1 VLRAYDAEGRFDET
15 TPQSLW
21 LVPGT
26 AGSRAPAPY
35 DGALPTAPDSRLAGY
50 GESGPLQRSI
60 PLSGAGAVRVY
71 GSGVPP
77 NHTVWLGD
85 TPVPVD
91 ADGKFVAEALLPTGM
106 HTVEVAVLDP
116 EGNGELF
123 LRDLEME
130 RSDWFYVGIADVT
143 VSNGSGADDALY
155 GSDSTQDPDSM
166 ADGRLAF
173 YVKGRF
179 GEDWGLTAHA
189 DTREGPVKD
198 LFKDFVDKTPE
209 ALFRRIDSD
218 RFYPTFGDDGTVEE
232 NAPTSGK
239 FYLKLN
245 KRENHAMWGNFK
257 VAYRDN
263 ELAHVDRGLYGAN
276 LHYQSLDATRF
287 GEQRVAIDGFAAL
300 PGTVPS
306 REEFRGTGGSL
317 YYLRVQDLLEGSERL
332 RIELRDKVSG
342 LVTGVVHLRPSVDY
356 DIDYLQGRVL
366 LSEPLSATANDH
378 SLVRSQG
385 LDGDEVWLVAQ
396 YEYTPGF
403 GDLDALAVGGQG
415 HYWVNDFVRVGA
427 TASRND
433 EDSGDSSLYAADVT
447 LRRSSDSWI
456 KLQYGRSDGLVST
469 SLLSENGGF
478 DFFGS
483 VPTGLESAEAN
494 GYRADASIGFAD
506 LLPEG
511 WGDGHLALYAQML
524 DAGYTAPG
532 LETLGDTR
540 QYGGVLDLPITEQL
554 QLRAKADRSVVED
567 GLDNAAAELD
577 LAYSFDRN
585 WTVSTGARHD
595 RRDDDSPVVA
605 VTQDEGNRTDVVLK
619 VGYDSRGRWSTY
631 GFGQATVQKSG
642 GRENNER
649 YGVGGAYRVSDRLV
663 VDGEAS
669 HGGSGPALKLGTR
682 FQESEKVHRY
692 MTYAVENERSIGGV
706 HQRRGNFVSGSRARL
721 SDSGS
726 VFVEDRYQHS
736 DTQNGLSRAMGVTLA
751 LSERWSV
758 SGNWELGTLIDRET
772 HAETDRRAGG
782 ATMGYHF
789 DKTQLSVGIEYRHD
803 DRELPDGS
811 NTERTTWLFKNSL
824 RFQLTPNWRVL
835 GKFNHSFSDSS
846 EGDFFDGG
854 YTEAVL
860 GYAFRP
866 VKHDR
871 LDILAKYT
879 WFSNMPTTDQL
890 TSRGTRALFLQRSH
904 VASVDVSYDLTSH
917 WGVGGKYAF
926 RRGEV
931 SLERKNPD
939 FFENDAHLLI
949 LRTDYRFLRDWE
961 VLAEGRVLDM
971 PDLDERRSGALF
983 SVSRYL
989 GEHFKVGV
997 GYNFTDFS
1005 EDLTDLSYDH
1015 HGFFLNMTGSL

>member
-1 VLRAYDAEGRFDET
+1 
-15 TPQSLW
+15 
-21 LVPGT
+21 
-26 AGSRAPAPY
+26 
-35 DGALPTAPDSRLAGY
+35 
-50 GESGPLQRSI
+50 
-60 PLSGAGAVRVY
+60 
-71 GSGVPP
+71 
-77 NHTVWLGD
+77 
-85 TPVPVD
+85 
-91 ADGKFVAEALLPTGM
+91 
-106 HTVEVAVLDP
+106 
-116 EGNGELF
+116 
-123 LRDLEME
+123 
-130 RSDWFYVGIADVT
+130 
-143 VSNGSGADDALY
+143 
-155 GSDSTQDPDSM
+155 
-166 ADGRLAF
+166 
-173 YVKGRF
+173 
-179 GEDWGLTAHA
+179 
-189 DTREGPVKD
+189 
-198 LFKDFVDKTPE
+198 
-209 ALFRRIDSD
+209 
-218 RFYPTFGDDGTVEE
+218 
-232 NAPTSGK
+232 
-239 FYLKLN
+239 
-245 KRENHAMWGNFK
+245 
-257 VAYRDN
+257 
-263 ELAHVDRGLYGAN
+263 
-276 LHYQSLDATRF
+276 
-287 GEQRVAIDGFAAL
+287 
-300 PGTVPS
+300 
-306 REEFRGTGGSL
+306 
-317 YYLRVQDLLEGSERL
+317 
-332 RIELRDKVSG
+332 
-342 LVTGVVHLRPSVDY
+342 
-356 DIDYLQGRVL
+356 
-366 LSEPLSATANDH
+366 
-378 SLVRSQG
+378 
-385 LDGDEVWLVAQ
+385 
-396 YEYTPGF
+396 
-403 GDLDALAVGGQG
+403 
-415 HYWVNDFVRVGA
+415 
-427 TASRND
+427 
-433 EDSGDSSLYAADVT
+433 
-447 LRRSSDSWI
+447 
-456 KLQYGRSDGLVST
+456 
-469 SLLSENGGF
+469 
-478 DFFGS
+478 
-483 VPTGLESAEAN
+483 
-494 GYRADASIGFAD
+494 
-506 LLPEG
+506 
-511 WGDGHLALYAQML
+511 
-524 DAGYTAPG
+524 
-532 LETLGDTR
+532 
-540 QYGGVLDLPITEQL
+540 
-554 QLRAKADRSVVED
+554 
-567 GLDNAAAELD
+567 
-577 LAYSFDRN
+577 
-585 WTVSTGARHD
+585 
-595 RRDDDSPVVA
+595 
-605 VTQDEGNRTDVVLK
+605 
-619 VGYDSRGRWSTY
+619 
-631 GFGQATVQKSG
+631 
-642 GRENNER
+642 
-649 YGVGGAYRVSDRLV
+649 
-663 VDGEAS
+663 
-669 HGGSGPALKLGTR
+669 
-682 FQESEKVHRY
+682 

-811 NTERTTWLFKNSL
+811 DTERTTWLFKNSL
-824 RFQLTPNWRVL
+824 RLQLTPNWRVL